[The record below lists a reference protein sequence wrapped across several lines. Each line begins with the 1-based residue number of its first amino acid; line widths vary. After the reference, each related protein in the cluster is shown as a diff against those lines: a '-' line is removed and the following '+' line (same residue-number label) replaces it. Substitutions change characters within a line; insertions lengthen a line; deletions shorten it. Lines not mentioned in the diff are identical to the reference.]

1 LIDDANMKHYL
12 PQKIPAMITK
22 KGRVAMRT
30 ILGLC
35 GSLLVMATAATTS
48 RAPKAPEQ
56 IDVHFRFQ
64 EGVATLH
71 EPVVLL
77 FEVHNGLK
85 QPITVTV
92 GSLTRQFYD
101 LTLTTPRGQ
110 VLRKDPFNGQVDI
123 VTVGDGK
130 IIVEPGADYKEPLVM
145 NQWFSFESQGTY
157 SLTSKLTSDIE
168 TADASFQAESQ
179 TAQLLINAR
188 DPTRLNKICA
198 DLEQQAEMASSAE
211 AAQFPA
217 LALSYANDPIAVSYL
232 DRLLSAHTLAYEKA
246 IKGLERI
253 GTDEAVEVLLSALN
267 ENWGDIAELATRTLG
282 RMQDR
287 IANSGLKETVT
298 KAVERSSA
306 RARSEFIKTQIAYL
320 DYRSPQLQ
328 CAAIQNL
335 MKVENGLQ
343 QAEPILQRLADDPNQ
358 PADVRA
364 GAKDALQKLYLSNR
378 DR

>member
-1 LIDDANMKHYL
+1 
-12 PQKIPAMITK
+12 
-22 KGRVAMRT
+22 MRT

-145 NQWFSFESQGTY
+145 NQWFPFEGQGTY

-217 LALSYANDPIAVSYL
+217 LALSYASDPIAVSYL

-343 QAEPILQRLADDPNQ
+343 QAEPILRRLANDPNQ

-364 GAKDALQKLYLSNR
+364 GAKDALQKLHLSNR

>member
-1 LIDDANMKHYL
+1 MKHYL
-12 PQKIPAMITK
+12 SREIRAMITK
-22 KGRVAMRT
+22 KGKIAERT

-35 GSLLVMATAATTS
+35 CSLLVMATAATTS
-48 RAPKAPEQ
+48 HAPKAPKQ
-56 IDVHFRFQ
+56 VDVHFRFQ

-123 VTVGDGK
+123 VTLGDGK
-130 IIVEPGADYKEPLVM
+130 IIVAPGADYKEPLVM
-145 NQWFSFESQGTY
+145 NQWFPFESQGTY

-198 DLEQQAEMASSAE
+198 DLEQQAEMTSTAE

-232 DRLLSAHTLAYEKA
+232 ARLLSAHTLAYEKA
-246 IKGLERI
+246 VKGLERI

-267 ENWGDIAELATRTLG
+267 ENWGDIAELATTSLG

-287 IANSGLKETVT
+287 IANPGLKETVK

-306 RARSEFIKTQIAYL
+306 RARNEFIKTQIAYL

-335 MKVENGLQ
+335 MKVEDGLQ
-343 QAEPILQRLADDPNQ
+343 QAEPILQRLANDPNQ
-358 PADVRA
+358 SADVRA
-364 GAKDALQKLYLSNR
+364 GAKDALQKLHPSNR